1 MNGKSNRSLFLV
13 LSLLITA
20 VVLLAACGGSDPT
33 PTMAPTAEIPPTNT
47 AAPKPTDNP
56 DGGNIEAIDDA
67 AWARIQQTG
76 TMLVGM
82 SLDYPPFESYTE
94 DFEPTGYDV
103 ALIKEIGT
111 RLGIEVE
118 FKDIAFDGLGNAI
131 FLGAIDTAVS
141 AISVSPERDALVDFS
156 NIYYIS
162 EDAVLSRLDSG
173 IDEIPTIDEVADY
186 RVGVQ
191 RGSIFEDWIRTELIE
206 PGLMPEEN
214 LLVYLEAP
222 DIIRDLRENRIELAV
237 MDLYPAQLAVGEF
250 GDIQV
255 IGSGLNR
262 QRYAVAM
269 PQGSPLLQK
278 AINDALV
285 DMTNEGVLLD
295 LAKEY
300 LDMDPEDIIPI
311 PTPDPAV
318 PTATPGV
325 PPTGCIDHMAFI
337 QDLNYDDQ
345 NMTNPAKFLP
355 GQAFRKGWRI
365 QNTGTCTWDS
375 SYSFVYVRGN
385 NSLARMGGQPTAV
398 RGTVAPGQMY
408 DMYVDLVAPAAP
420 GIYQGFW
427 SMRSPGGI
435 LFGESVWVGIEVVG
449 QATVTPA
456 PTQTPSPGI
465 SFTVDRTQIQQ
476 GECVTFSW
484 SVENIQAVFFYP
496 QGADW
501 TRYGVPG
508 VGTSTQCPSNTTTY
522 ELRVLQR
529 DGTFVIQQITI
540 TVTPAP
546 GAPNIDRFT
555 VEPTQILRGQCV
567 NLRWQVSGNVSRVI
581 VSRDGTPLWNGAPV
595 SGQMQDCP
603 PGDGRRSYQLEAQGP
618 GGTSRKTQDVTV
630 LAPTAQPTNQPTVPP
645 PTATATPVVIPT
657 ATPAP
662 PVINSFTVNPSQI
675 QTNDCVTINW
685 STGGGTSYIR
695 LLRNGNV
702 IMDDAAHSGAIP
714 DCLSSAGSYT
724 YRLEASG
731 NGQTT
736 AKEQKVTVVAAPQP
750 TATPNPLVGI
760 TWTVTNLNGTSP
772 TASTITTL
780 FDSNGQVGGNDG
792 CNGYNGTYNANGNSI
807 TISLGGISTG
817 IYCDGD
823 VGTQAQTFLSILP
836 SATSYSISGGVL
848 TINGVNGSL
857 TYTGIQPR

>member
-1 MNGKSNRSLFLV
+1 
-13 LSLLITA
+13 
-20 VVLLAACGGSDPT
+20 
-33 PTMAPTAEIPPTNT
+33 
-47 AAPKPTDNP
+47 
-56 DGGNIEAIDDA
+56 
-67 AWARIQQTG
+67 
-76 TMLVGM
+76 
-82 SLDYPPFESYTE
+82 
-94 DFEPTGYDV
+94 V
-103 ALIKEIGT
+103 ALIREIGE
-111 RLGIEVE
+111 RLGVEVDI
-118 FKDIAFDGLGNAI
+118 KDIAFDGLGNAI

-162 EDAVLSRLDSG
+162 EDAVLSQVDSG
-173 IDEIPTIDEVADY
+173 IDEIPSIDEVSNY

-206 PGLMPEEN
+206 TDLMPEEN

-222 DIIRDLRENRIELAV
+222 DIIRDLREGRIELAV
-237 MDLYPAQLAVGEF
+237 MDLYPAELAVEEF

-255 IGSGLNR
+255 IGNGLNR
-262 QRYAVAM
+262 QRYAIAM
-269 PQGSPLLQK
+269 TQGSPLLQK
-278 AINDALV
+278 AINDILI
-285 DMTNEGVLLD
+285 DLQNEGVLAD

-300 LDMDPEDIIPI
+300 LDLDPDEIIPI
-311 PTPDPAV
+311 PTPDPSV
-318 PTATPGV
+318 PTATPGA
-325 PPTGCIDHMAFI
+325 PPSGCIDHMTFI

-345 NMTNPAKFLP
+345 NMTNPTKFLP

-375 SYSFVYVRGN
+375 NYSFVYVRGN
-385 NSLARMGGQPTAV
+385 SPLARMGGLPTAV
-398 RGTVAPGQMY
+398 RGTVAPGKMY
-408 DMYVDLVAPAAP
+408 DMYVDLVAPAVP

-427 SMRSPGGI
+427 SMRNSGGI
-435 LFGESVWVGIEVVG
+435 LFGESVWVGIEVVST
-449 QATVTPA
+449 ATVTPV
-456 PTQTPSPGI
+456 PTQTPIPGI
-465 SFTVDRTQIQQ
+465 VFTVNQTRIQE

-484 SVENIQAVFFYP
+484 RVENIQAVYFYP

-508 VGTSTQCPSNTTTY
+508 ISTSTQCPSHTTTY

-540 TVTPAP
+540 TVTPSP

-555 VEPTQILRGQCV
+555 VEPTQILVGQCV
-567 NLRWQVSGNVSRVI
+567 NLQWQVSGNVSRVI
-581 VSRDGTPLWNGAPV
+581 VSRDGTAIWNGAPV

-603 PGDGRRSYQLEAQGP
+603 PGNGRRSYQLEAQGP

-630 LAPTAQPTNQPTVPP
+630 LTPTPQPTNQPTVPP
-645 PTATATPVVIPT
+645 PTATSTPVVIPT

-662 PVINSFTVNPSQI
+662 PVINSFTVNPNQI
-675 QTNDCVTINW
+675 QTNECVTVSW
-685 STGGGTSYIR
+685 STGGGTTYIR

-702 IMDDAAHSGAIP
+702 IMDNAAHSGTLP
-714 DCLSSAGSYT
+714 DCLNSTGTYT

-736 AKEQKVTVVAAPQP
+736 SKEQKVTVVAAPPP

-760 TWTVTNLNGTSP
+760 TWTVSNLNGVSP

-780 FDSNGQVGGNDG
+780 FDNNGQVGGSDG
-792 CNGYNGTYNANGNSI
+792 CNSYNGTYNASGGSI
-807 TISLGGISTG
+807 TISLGGAATG
-817 IYCDGD
+817 IYCEGD
-823 VGTQAQTFLSILP
+823 VGSQAQTFLDIL
-836 SATSYSISGGVL
+836 SFATSYSISGGAL
-848 TINGVNGSL
+848 TINSVNGSL